1 VQNYFYEILR
11 VSARSAGNQSY
22 SPADLTDFR
31 RFFGF
36 KKHQIY
42 FARLL
47 KPHKGKNKNIIYN
60 TLDMYL
66 NKNYSKSKLVI

>member
-11 VSARSAGNQSY
+11 VSASSAENQSY
-22 SPADLTDFR
+22 SPADLADFR

-47 KPHKGKNKNIIYN
+47 K
-60 TLDMYL
+60 
-66 NKNYSKSKLVI
+66 